1 MAKPEGD
8 KHPGRAA
15 VGLAVLG
22 IVYGD
27 IGTSPIYALRECFRG
42 VSPVPVNE
50 ANILGILSLIFWTL
64 ILVISVKYMI
74 FVLRANNQGEGG
86 IFALLALLRPD
97 KMQDRRSRRLL
108 ILLGLFGAGLLYGGT
123 MLTPA
128 ISVLSAVEGL
138 EIATPAFKPYVLPLT
153 VGILFALFA
162 VQKRGTARV
171 GAMFGPLMVL
181 WFSTL
186 ALLGIASIVR
196 HPEVL
201 GAVAPWHAA
210 EFMGH
215 NGLAGFLVL
224 IGVFLVATGGEA
236 LYADLGHFGATP
248 IRAVWF
254 GFVLPCLLLNYFG
267 QGALLLDEPAGTLQP
282 FFHLAPDW
290 ALIPLVILST
300 SATIIAS
307 QAVITGAFS
316 LTRQAV
322 QLGFVPRLHV
332 EQTSEHQH
340 GQIYMPAV
348 NWILMAAAIGLVLTF
363 RSSGGLAGAYG
374 VSVNG
379 TMFITTILAFNVA
392 RGIGGWSLAKAGS
405 LLLLFLVIDGA
416 FLAAN
421 ADTIQYGG
429 WFPVAIGAVI
439 FTLIVTWRRGS
450 ELLIQSFEANTITL
464 ETLVGRLGN
473 DPPIRLPGTGVFFT
487 ARSEEVPQAMMRL
500 MTQNKWLPAKAIIV
514 NVSVERVPRMP
525 LDERIEV
532 QDLGHGLYEVN
543 LRYGFM
549 QGYNVPSDLAVC
561 IEREELPI
569 KLDEVTYFVG
579 RTSVIPGRKAG
590 GMATW
595 RDRLFAVMVRNTR
608 HATELFQIPSARVV
622 EIGLQLGI

>member
-1 MAKPEGD
+1 MANAD
-8 KHPGRAA
+8 DTRYPGRAA

-22 IVYGD
+22 VVYGD

-42 VSPVPVNE
+42 VSPVPVTQ
-50 ANILGILSLIFWTL
+50 ANILGILSLIFWAL

-97 KMQDRRSRRLL
+97 KLQDKRSRRML
-108 ILLGLFGAGLLYGGT
+108 ILLGLFGAGLLYGGM

-138 EIATPAFKPYVLPLT
+138 ETVAPAFKPYVLPLT
-153 VGILFALFA
+153 VGILFSLFA

-181 WFSTL
+181 WFGTL
-186 ALLGIASIVR
+186 AALGIANILLHPIV
-196 HPEVL
+196 L
-201 GAVAPWHAA
+201 TAVAPWHAIQ
-210 EFMGH
+210 FMSH
-215 NGLAGFLVL
+215 NGLTGFLVL
-224 IGVFLVATGGEA
+224 IGVFLVTTGGEA
-236 LYADLGHFGATP
+236 LYADLGHFGAAP

-267 QGALLLDEPAGTLQP
+267 QGALLLEEPAQTLQP

-307 QAVITGAFS
+307 QEVITGAFS

-322 QLGFVPRLHV
+322 QLGLVPRLHV
-332 EQTSEHQH
+332 EQTSEHEH

-348 NWILMAAAIGLVLTF
+348 NWILMTAAIVLVLTF
-363 RSSGGLAGAYG
+363 RSSASLAGAYG

-392 RGIGGWSLAKAGS
+392 RRIGGWNLARAGTF
-405 LLLLFLVIDGA
+405 LLLFLTIDGA

-421 ADTIQYGG
+421 TDTIQYGG
-429 WFPVAIGAVI
+429 WFPVAMGAI
-439 FTLIVTWRRGS
+439 LFTLIITWRRGS
-450 ELLIQSFEANTITL
+450 ELLVQAYEADTITR
-464 ETLVGRLGN
+464 ETLVGRLKN

-487 ARSEEVPQAMMRL
+487 ARAEEVPHAMMRL
-500 MTQNKWLPAKAIIV
+500 ITHNNVLPGKAVIV
-514 NVSVERVPRMP
+514 NVERIPRLP

-532 QDLGHGLYEVN
+532 RDLGAGLYEVN

-549 QGYNVPSDLAVC
+549 QGFNVPSDLAVC
-561 IEREELPI
+561 IERRQLPI
-569 KLDEVTYFVG
+569 TLDEVTYFVG

-590 GMATW
+590 GMMTW
-595 RDRLFAVMVRNTR
+595 RDRLFAFMVRNTR

>member
-1 MAKPEGD
+1 MANADTGNQ
-8 KHPGRAA
+8 PGRAA

-22 IVYGD
+22 VVYGD

-42 VSPVPVNE
+42 VSPVPVTE

-64 ILVISVKYMI
+64 IMVISVKYMT

-97 KMQDRRSRRLL
+97 KSQGKPSRRNL

-153 VGILFALFA
+153 VVILFTLFA

-181 WFSTL
+181 WFGTL
-186 ALLGIASIVR
+186 AILGIASIVR

-201 GAVAPWHAA
+201 AAIAPWHAVQ
-210 EFMGH
+210 FMIH
-215 NGLAGFLVL
+215 NGVPGFLVL
-224 IGVFLVATGGEA
+224 IGVFLVTTGGEA

-267 QGALLLDEPAGTLQP
+267 QGALLLAEPEGTLQP
-282 FFHLAPDW
+282 FFHLAPEW
-290 ALIPLVILST
+290 ALIPLVVLT
-300 SATIIAS
+300 TAATCIAS

-332 EQTSEHQH
+332 TQTSEHEH

-348 NWILMAAAIGLVLTF
+348 NWILMIAAILLVLTF
-363 RSSGGLAGAYG
+363 RSSSGLAGAYG

-392 RGIGGWSLAKAGS
+392 RRIGGWNLAKAGT
-405 LLLLFLVIDGA
+405 FLVVFLTIDGA

-421 ADTIQYGG
+421 SDTIQYGG
-429 WFPVAIGAVI
+429 WFPVAMGAII
-439 FTLIVTWRRGS
+439 FTIIITWRRGTD
-450 ELLIQSFEANTITL
+450 LLIQSFEANTIDL
-464 ETLVGRLGN
+464 ETLVGRLRN
-473 DPPIRLPGTGVFFT
+473 DPPNRLGGTGIFFT
-487 ARSEEVPQAMMRL
+487 ARAEEVPQSLMRL
-500 MTQNKWLPAKAIIV
+500 ITMNKMLPNKAVIV
-514 NVSVERVPRMP
+514 NVDVERVPRLP
-525 LDERIEV
+525 LEERIDV
-532 QDLGHGLYEVN
+532 KDHGQGLWEVN

-549 QGYNVPSDLAVC
+549 QGFNVPSDLAVC
-561 IEREELPI
+561 IERKELPI
-569 KLDEVTYFVG
+569 KLDDVTYYVS
-579 RTSVIPGRKAG
+579 RTSVIPGRKTG
-590 GMATW
+590 GMMTW
-595 RDRLFAVMVRNTR
+595 RDRLFAYMVRNSR
-608 HATELFQIPSARVV
+608 HATELFQIPAARVV

>member
-1 MAKPEGD
+1 MANADNGNQ
-8 KHPGRAA
+8 PGRAA

-22 IVYGD
+22 VVYGD

-42 VSPVPVNE
+42 VSPVPVTE

-64 ILVISVKYMI
+64 IMVISVKYMT

-97 KMQDRRSRRLL
+97 KSQEKPSRRNL

-153 VGILFALFA
+153 VVILFSLFA

-181 WFSTL
+181 WFGTL

-201 GAVAPWHAA
+201 AAIAPWHAIQ
-210 EFMGH
+210 FMIH
-215 NGLAGFLVL
+215 NGVPGFLVL
-224 IGVFLVATGGEA
+224 IGVFLVTTGGEA

-267 QGALLLDEPAGTLQP
+267 QGALLLAEPEGTLQP

-290 ALIPLVILST
+290 ALIPLVVLT
-300 SATIIAS
+300 TAATCIAS

-332 EQTSEHQH
+332 TQTSEHEH

-348 NWILMAAAIGLVLTF
+348 NWILMTAAILLVLTF
-363 RSSGGLAGAYG
+363 QSSSGLAGAYG

-392 RGIGGWSLAKAGS
+392 RRIGGWNLAKAGT
-405 LLLLFLVIDGA
+405 FLAVFLTIDGA
-416 FLAAN
+416 FLLAN

-429 WFPVAIGAVI
+429 WFPVAMGAII
-439 FTLIVTWRRGS
+439 FTVIITWRRGT
-450 ELLIQSFEANTITL
+450 ELLIQSFEANTIDL
-464 ETLVGRLGN
+464 ETLVGRLRN
-473 DPPIRLPGTGVFFT
+473 DPPNRLGGTGIFFT
-487 ARSEEVPQAMMRL
+487 ARAEEVPQSLMRL
-500 MTQNKWLPAKAIIV
+500 ITMNRMLPNKAVIV
-514 NVSVERVPRMP
+514 NVDVERVPRLP
-525 LDERIEV
+525 LEERIDV
-532 QDLGHGLYEVN
+532 KDHGQGLWEVN

-549 QGYNVPSDLAVC
+549 QGFNVPSDLAVC
-561 IEREELPI
+561 IERKELPI
-569 KLDEVTYFVG
+569 KLDDVTYYVS
-579 RTSVIPGRKAG
+579 RTSVIPGRKTG
-590 GMATW
+590 GMMTW
-595 RDRLFAVMVRNTR
+595 RDRLFAYMVRNTR

>member
-1 MAKPEGD
+1 MPKAEGD
-8 KHPGRAA
+8 GQPGRAA
-15 VGLAVLG
+15 IGLAVLG
-22 IVYGD
+22 VVYGD

-42 VSPVPVNE
+42 VSPVPITE

-64 ILVISVKYMI
+64 IMVISVKYMT

-97 KMQDRRSRRLL
+97 KSQEKPARRNL

-153 VGILFALFA
+153 VVILFSLFA
-162 VQKRGTARV
+162 VQKRGTASV

-181 WFSTL
+181 WFGTL
-186 ALLGIASIVR
+186 AVLGIASIVR

-201 GAVAPWHAA
+201 AAVAPWHAVQFIA
-210 EFMGH
+210 H
-215 NGLAGFLVL
+215 NGLTGFLVL
-224 IGVFLVATGGEA
+224 IGVFLVTTGGEA

-254 GFVLPCLLLNYFG
+254 GFVLPCLLVNYFG
-267 QGALLLDEPAGTLQP
+267 QGALLLAEPSGTLQP

-290 ALIPLVILST
+290 ALIPLVVLT
-300 SATIIAS
+300 TAATCIAS

-332 EQTSEHQH
+332 QQTSEHEH

-348 NWILMAAAIGLVLTF
+348 NWILMTAAIVLVLTF
-363 RSSGGLAGAYG
+363 RSSSGLAGAYG

-392 RGIGGWSLAKAGS
+392 RRIGGWNLAKAGT
-405 LLLLFLVIDGA
+405 FLAVFLTIDGA

-421 ADTIQYGG
+421 VDTIQYGG
-429 WFPVAIGAVI
+429 WFPVVMGAII
-439 FTLIVTWRRGS
+439 FTVIVTWRRGT
-450 ELLIQSFEANTITL
+450 ELLIQSFEADSISL
-464 ETLVGRLGN
+464 ETLVGRLRN
-473 DPPIRLPGTGVFFT
+473 DPPNRLGGTGVFFT
-487 ARSEEVPQAMMRL
+487 ARAEEVPQSLMRL
-500 MTQNKWLPAKAIIV
+500 ITMNRMLPNKAVIV
-514 NVSVERVPRMP
+514 NVSVERVPRLP
-525 LDERIEV
+525 VDERVEV
-532 QDLGHGLYEVN
+532 KDHGQGLWEVN
-543 LRYGFM
+543 IRYGFM
-549 QGYNVPSDLAVC
+549 QGFNVPSDLAVC
-561 IEREELPI
+561 IERKELPI
-569 KLDEVTYFVG
+569 KLDEVTYYVS
-579 RTSVIPGRKAG
+579 RTSVIPGRKTG
-590 GMATW
+590 GMMTW
-595 RDRLFAVMVRNTR
+595 RDRLFAFMVRNTR